1 MVIAVIVV
9 VLAGFL
15 LLWWEIRQ
23 LDAKVEK
30 AIGELIEVKTHL
42 ADISEEMSDRRNED
56 DRAIA
61 ESGQEE

>member
-1 MVIAVIVV
+1 MVTAVIVV
-9 VLAGFL
+9 VLAGFV

-42 ADISEEMSDRRNED
+42 ADISEEKD
-56 DRAIA
+56 DRSK
-61 ESGQEE
+61 ETDS